1 MHRTAP
7 RGSAAPHEGQPDAP
21 ACVGAEGAGLD
32 EVGGGGDEI
41 VDGREA
47 DVAARFGTEGSPGTT
62 IEPWQ
67 LGQLI
72 CIPS

>member
-1 MHRTAP
+1 MHKTAP
-7 RGSAAPHEGQPDAP
+7 RGSAAPQEGQPDAP

-32 EVGGGGDEI
+32 EGGGEI

-47 DVAARFGTEGSPGTT
+47 DVADRLETEGSPGTT

-72 CIPS
+72 SIPS